1 MINWFFSKKKFL
13 NLPTQAR
20 GKTKPAPEK
29 FKSKRKDNK
38 GPKVNPLPSSPKGFD
53 FVFTESTKKG
63 GFTNHQTTRET

>member
-13 NLPTQAR
+13 NLPIQAR